1 VAVVPSV
8 QIKNVPPDIHL
19 VLRRRAATAGQS
31 LQEYLLASLKQ
42 QAREETLDEVLDRA
56 GARAGGSLGL
66 AFAAE
71 TLRDE
76 RQRAA

>member
-1 VAVVPSV
+1 MPSV
-8 QIKNVPPDIHL
+8 QIKNVPPDVHL

-31 LQEYLLASLKQ
+31 LQEYLLASLTQ
-42 QAREETLDEVLDRA
+42 QAQEQTLDEILDRA

-66 AFAAE
+66 SFAAK

-76 RQRAA
+76 RRRAA